1 MSQKNHK
8 MTDGKL
14 LQTDKKYAQLK
25 LKQKEKIAEWMF
37 QETRDYYTKN
47 YTFPN
52 DRQIEKVV
60 DTVYE
65 KIEEAEIW
73 VPYGEVFRHYK
84 SKRSAINRR
93 VRKALNEKEENRI
106 EKVCFMNM
114 CMVQDDKGNVLALDK
129 VNDSYTGTTF
139 PGGHVEQ
146 NEIFQKSIIRE
157 VWEETGLTIESPKLC
172 GLYHWHEDGVHSVIM
187 LYKAEKFAGELKSSE
202 EGQVYWI
209 PLEELKTRELAT
221 GMKYVLRILGS
232 DQVNECYMH
241 LESDG
246 YVGNLY

>member
-1 MSQKNHK
+1 MVL
-8 MTDGKL
+8 DVVRV
-14 LQTDKKYAQLK
+14 
-25 LKQKEKIAEWMF
+25 EKGRW
-37 QETRDYYTKN
+37 
-47 YTFPN
+47 
-52 DRQIEKVV
+52 
-60 DTVYE
+60 
-65 KIEEAEIW
+65 
-73 VPYGEVFRHYK
+73 
-84 SKRSAINRR
+84 
-93 VRKALNEKEENRI
+93 
-106 EKVCFMNM
+106 
-114 CMVQDDKGNVLALDK
+114 QDDHILIIGYLATLKGDQMKNRNVQIPYELFFQLLDK

-187 LYKAEKFAGELKSSE
+187 LYKAEKFIGELKSSE

-221 GMKYVLRILGS
+221 GMKYVLQILGA

-241 LESDG
+241 LESEG
-246 YVGNLY
+246 YVGDLY